1 MIHKI
6 YFSIIILALLAFPFI
21 VFAQV
26 NKELARQ
33 LVEIGDEIL
42 NSTQAF
48 EQAREQYLAALE
60 SDPNNIRA
68 NFMTGRLYLVSVNK
82 GRAKQYFLKTYDLDP
97 DYSFDLL
104 YKIGLAYHYE
114 LSFNDA
120 ISYYNQYIQYANEH
134 PDYSGENLVS
144 LKTVE
149 RKINECGIGK
159 ELVASP
165 RKVSIVNLGSNINSE
180 FDDYAP
186 VLNNDE
192 TLLIFTSRRRD
203 GNVSEDVHTDN
214 FPFEDI
220 FFTVRG
226 NDGTWSEAANIG
238 TQINT
243 PSHDSNL
250 ALSKDGTA
258 LYIYNSDI
266 NNGDI
271 FMSVLQSDGG
281 WSQAERLP
289 EPVNSEY
296 NENGVTLTEDGQW
309 LYFSS
314 NRPGGSGDFD
324 IYVSERNNTGGWKR
338 PRNLGPVINTE
349 YDEEGPFIC
358 CENKTLYF
366 SSSGG
371 RGMGGFDIYKSDYD
385 TSSDTWGLPQN
396 LGYPINTP
404 DEDVHFSPT
413 VDGYRAYYATT
424 REDGF
429 GFTDI
434 YEITFIDD
442 KEKIEKIK
450 KPDLLPVTVLIKVI
464 DADTEAPLDAKVSL
478 KVAGPN
484 IMIPYSGNN
493 GTYEFLITDEKRLEY
508 ELSAEMKGFAYY
520 NDKVTLPGAGV
531 ETVTVERVIRL
542 SRLVKGYS
550 KVLRNLYFDFNKT
563 ILKDESYTELNKLEK
578 MMSENP
584 GMQIGMVGYTDI
596 VGTEKYNIE
605 LSLRRALTVKIFL
618 VSKGIDTR
626 RIKTGGL
633 GSRFPLASNDDEKEG
648 RELNRRVEMVI
659 LSK

>member
-1 MIHKI
+1 MNHKI
-6 YFSIIILALLAFPFI
+6 SFSIIILYFLAFPCI
-21 VFAQV
+21 IFAQN
-26 NKELARQ
+26 NKELAEQ

-42 NSTQAF
+42 NATQAY
-48 EQAREQYLAALE
+48 EQAREQYLAALDA
-60 SDPNNIRA
+60 DPDNIKA
-68 NFMTGRLYLVSVNK
+68 NFMAGRLYLVSVHK
-82 GRAKQYFLKTYDLDP
+82 GRARQYFLKTFELDP

-104 YKIGLAYHYE
+104 YKIGVSFHYE
-114 LSFNDA
+114 LLFDDA
-120 ISYYNQYIQYANEH
+120 ISYYNKYIQHINEH
-134 PDYSGENLVS
+134 PKYSGENFVT
-144 LKTVE
+144 LKTVK
-149 RKINECGIGK
+149 RKISECGIGK

-165 RKVSIVNLGSNINSE
+165 RKVSIVNLGSSVNSE

-186 VLNNDE
+186 VLNKEE

-203 GNVSEDVHTDN
+203 GNISEDVHTDN

-220 FFTVRG
+220 FFTVRK
-226 NDGTWSEAANIG
+226 NDGTWSEAENIG

-258 LYIYNSDI
+258 LYIYNSDV
-266 NNGDI
+266 NSGDI
-271 FMSVLQSDGG
+271 FKSVLQSDGR
-281 WSQAERLP
+281 WSKAERLP

-296 NENGVTLTEDGQW
+296 NENGVTLSEDGQW

-314 NRPGGSGDFD
+314 NRPGGNGGFD
-324 IYVSERNNTGGWKR
+324 IYVSERNNSGGWKK

-366 SSSGG
+366 SSLGG
-371 RGMGGFDIYKSDYD
+371 RGMGGFDIYKSDYS
-385 TSSDTWGLPQN
+385 TASDTWGLPQN

-404 DEDVHFSPT
+404 DEDVHFSPS

-450 KPDLLPVTVLIKVI
+450 QPDALPVTVLIKVI
-464 DADTEAPLDAKVSL
+464 DAESEEILDAKVSL
-478 KVAGPN
+478 KVAGRN
-484 IMIPYSGNN
+484 ILIPYSGNN
-493 GTYEFLITDEKRLEY
+493 GIYEFSITDEKQLEY

-520 NDKVTLPGAGV
+520 NDNVTLPGAGS
-531 ETVTVERVIRL
+531 EAVTVERVIRL
-542 SRLVKGYS
+542 SKLVKGYS
-550 KVLRNLYFDFNKT
+550 KVLHNLYFDFDKT

-578 MMSENP
+578 MMSENS
-584 GMQIGMVGYTDI
+584 GMQIGIVGYTDK

-605 LSLRRALTVKIFL
+605 LSLQRALAVKNFL
-618 VSKGIDTR
+618 ISKNIDTR

>member
-1 MIHKI
+1 MNHKI
-6 YFSIIILALLAFPFI
+6 YFLIIISAFLAFPFLSI
-21 VFAQV
+21 AQDQ
-26 NKELARQ
+26 KELARQ

-60 SDPNNIRA
+60 ADPDNIRA
-68 NFMTGRLYLVSVNK
+68 NFMTGQMYLVSVEK
-82 GRAKQYFLKTYDLDP
+82 GRATQYFLKTYDIDP
-97 DYSFDLL
+97 EYSFDLL

-114 LSFNDA
+114 LSFDKA
-120 ISYYNQYIQYANEH
+120 ISYYNRYIEHVNEH
-134 PDYSGENLVS
+134 PDYSGKNFVS

-149 RKINECGIGK
+149 RKITECGIGK

-165 RKVSIVNLGSNINSE
+165 RKVSIVNLGSNVNSE

-186 VLNNDE
+186 VLNNEE
-192 TLLIFTSRRRD
+192 TLLIFTSRRRE

-220 FFTVRG
+220 FFSVKE
-226 NDGTWSEAANIG
+226 NDSTWSAAANIG

-243 PSHDSNL
+243 PGHDSNL
-250 ALSKDGTA
+250 ALSKDGTS

-266 NNGDI
+266 NSGDI

-296 NENGVTLTEDGQW
+296 NENGVTVSEDGQW
-309 LYFSS
+309 IYFSS
-314 NRPGGSGDFD
+314 NRPGGSGGFD
-324 IYVSERNNTGGWKR
+324 IYVSERNNTGGWKK
-338 PRNLGPVINTE
+338 PRNLGPIINTE

-366 SSSGG
+366 SSRGG
-371 RGMGGFDIYKSDYD
+371 RGMGSFDIYKSDYD
-385 TSSDTWGLPQN
+385 IASESWGLPQN

-404 DEDVHFSPT
+404 DDDVHFSPT
-413 VDGYRAYYATT
+413 VDGYRAYYAST

-450 KPDLLPVTVLIKVI
+450 KPDVIPVTVLVKVI

-478 KVAGPN
+478 KVSGPN
-484 IMIPYSGNN
+484 IAIPYSENN
-493 GTYEFLITDEKRLEY
+493 GTYAFSITDERQLEY
-508 ELSAEMKGFAYY
+508 VLSAEINGFAYY
-520 NDKVTLPGAGV
+520 NDIVTVPGAGD
-531 ETVTVERVIRL
+531 EAVTVEHVIRL
-542 SRLVKGYS
+542 SKLVKGYS
-550 KVLRNLYFDFNKT
+550 KVLRNLYFDFDKA
-563 ILKDESYTELNKLEK
+563 ILKDDSYTELNKLEK

-584 GMQIGMVGYTDI
+584 GTQIGIVGHTDI
-596 VGTEKYNIE
+596 VGTEAYNIG
-605 LSLRRALTVKIFL
+605 LSLQRALAVKNFL

-648 RELNRRVEMVI
+648 RELNRRVELVI
-659 LSK
+659 LSN